1 MQKLLNKPLLFFK
14 TYDVLTNLKLA
25 LKLLVS

>member
-1 MQKLLNKPLLFFK
+1 LLFFK